1 MLIIIVI
8 MSNILI
14 LGALIL
20 LYLDFK
26 AFNRFLEEIGF
37 SSELGLDEYS
47 KDEYVDEYSS
57 DLNYTDLSVSESN
70 LLKQQVFDEKINK
83 IKYELSE
90 KNIYEHKATRADVL
104 DEGVYNLPHEII
116 IKGTKYEVLP
126 DVEIPE

>member
-1 MLIIIVI
+1 

-37 SSELGLDEYS
+37 SSELDLDKYS

-70 LLKQQVFDEKINK
+70 LLKQQIFDEKINK

-116 IKGTKYEVLP
+116 TKGTKYEVLP